1 MTFAKWFTLLLAA
14 LVLAA
19 CAPHYPPY
27 NTCAGPS
34 DSDGDGVVDS
44 LDQCPN
50 TPQGVKVDEKGCP
63 LDSDKDGVPD
73 YLDKCPNTPLGAPVD
88 KVGCPLDSDG
98 DGVFDYLDKCPGT
111 PKGVMVDSK
120 GCPLSFTLN
129 IEFDFDKA
137 DIRPQYDAELKKAA
151 EFIEKYPA
159 PKILIA
165 GHTDNRG
172 DAQYNLQLSQ
182 RRAEAVRQYLIDH
195 FNIDANKLVAKGYG
209 ETQPIADNATE
220 AGRQKNRR
228 VEVVCCQIVPE

>member
-1 MTFAKWFTLLLAA
+1 MTFAKWFTLLLSA

-63 LDSDKDGVPD
+63 LDSD
-73 YLDKCPNTPLGAPVD
+73 
-88 KVGCPLDSDG
+88 G

-111 PKGVMVDSK
+111 PKGVMVDNT

-129 IEFDFDKA
+129 IEFDSDKA
-137 DIRPQYDAELKKAA
+137 EIRPQYDAGLKKAA
-151 EFIEKYPA
+151 DFIAEYPA

-165 GHTDNRG
+165 GYTDNQG

-209 ETQPIADNATE
+209 DTQPIADNATE